1 MISKKLAFV
10 ATTALVGSLMA
21 ASGAFAQSTGT
32 TEVEQVVVTA
42 SSGPKT
48 LDGLI
53 TAETAPKSKSSI
65 DQEFIST
72 QAAGQTIA
80 QSLNLTPGLNFTNND
95 PYGASGGNIRIRGFD
110 GNRISLTFD
119 GVPLNDTGNYA
130 IFTNQQLDPE
140 IIQRASVNLGTTDVD
155 SPTASATGGTINYS
169 TRKPGNEFGLMVQPS
184 VGSYNFRRIFGMVD
198 SGEIGPFGTT
208 AFLAAS
214 YQKYDKFRG
223 TGELEKKQYNGR
235 VYQPLG
241 DNGDFVAV
249 GFNWNENRNSSYRSY
264 SAAAFKFYGNDYDYI
279 STCNRPSNNGAAAGT
294 TQNDNA
300 AAPASGSFIAPG
312 DNPAGPSS
320 CTNFQGV
327 RLNPSNTGNIR
338 VQSKFHLM
346 DNLVLTIDPSFQYV
360 LANGGGS
367 TTVGETTGTARG
379 NTLVV
384 AGPPGSNP
392 VSSGLNCPTVGL
404 PVVTGGFDLNGDGDV
419 CDTVRFYSPSNTN
432 TRRYGVLSSLIWDLD
447 ENNRIRL
454 AYTNDYG
461 RHRQTGEYTSL
472 DGNDDPLNPFGGK
485 DGQGAK
491 VYNANGYFMRSRDRF
506 SEAILNQFAV
516 EYRGQFMDDA
526 LLINLGLRA
535 PFFKRNLNQYCY
547 TQNSSTDP
555 LQPSGSFVTCTSS
568 DVTSTSLTN
577 GTVTLRNQSGT
588 YIKPFTATVKYDKV
602 LPNLGVSYKFEN
614 GMSIYGSYAE
624 GFSAPRT
631 DQLYTAHVDIV
642 TPAAGLTPAVTRTL
656 PADVKPETTK
666 AYDLGWRYSQGP
678 VIASAAIWKNNYKN
692 RIVTSFDPDTGVSV
706 DRNVGGVKMWGAET
720 QAGWQINEAWSV
732 FGSLAYTKSELEE
745 NLRVGTAGTL
755 NGVYAAGSPLLL
767 PTKGKEL
774 VETPEWTSAVRIT
787 WDATESLHFGFQ
799 GKHVGDRYATD
810 VNDERSSG
818 YNIFD
823 LDARWD
829 LPGLGK
835 AGSFLQLNVTN
846 LFDKEYF
853 GSISSGTVLN
863 PIPGVVY
870 PGSSVP
876 ANTGGILTNSSF
888 YQIGAPRTVQL
899 TLRAM
904 F

>member
-1 MISKKLAFV
+1 MISKKFAFV

-21 ASGAFAQSTGT
+21 ASGAYAQSTGT

-48 LDGLI
+48 LDGVI
-53 TAETAPKSKSSI
+53 TAETAPKSKSSV

-72 QAAGQTIA
+72 QPAGQTIA

-95 PYGASGGNIRIRGFD
+95 PYGSSGGNIRIRGFD

-140 IIQRASVNLGTTDVD
+140 VIQRASVNLGTTDVD
-155 SPTASATGGTINYS
+155 SPTASATGGTINYT
-169 TRKPGNEFGLMVQPS
+169 TRKPGNDFGLLLQPS
-184 VGSYNFRRIFGMVD
+184 VGSFNYRRIFGMVD
-198 SGEIGPFGTT
+198 TGEIGPWGTT
-208 AFLAAS
+208 SFLAAS

-235 VYQPLG
+235 IYQPLG
-241 DNGDFVAV
+241 DNGDFLAV
-249 GFNWNENRNSSYRSY
+249 GFNWNENRNNSYRSY
-264 SAAAFKFYGNDYDYI
+264 SAAAFKFYGMDYDYI
-279 STCNRPSNNGAAAGT
+279 STCNRPSNNGAAGGSI
-294 TQNDNA
+294 QNDGLA
-300 AAPASGSFIAPG
+300 AASSSSYFATG

-338 VQSKFHLM
+338 VQSKFHLA

-367 TTVGETTGTARG
+367 TTISESSVAAYGTTSTTHL
-379 NTLVV
+379 NC
-384 AGPPGSNP
+384 AGPP
-392 VSSGLNCPTVGL
+392 VAVK
-404 PVVTGGFDLNGDGDV
+404 GFDLNGDGDI

-447 ENNRIRL
+447 ANNRIRI

-461 RHRQTGEYTSL
+461 RHRQTGEYTRL
-472 DGNDDPLNPFGGK
+472 NANDDPLNVFGGK

-491 VYNANGYFMRSRDRF
+491 VYNSNGYFLRSRDRF

-526 LLINLGLRA
+526 LLVNIGIRA
-535 PFFKRNLNQYCY
+535 PFFQRNLNQYCY
-547 TQNSSTDP
+547 TNNSSTTAI
-555 LQPSGSFVTCTSS
+555 PSGGSVTCTSS
-568 DVTSTSLTN
+568 TVTGTNAN
-577 GTVTLRNQSGT
+577 GTVSLLNQTGT
-588 YIKPFTATVKYDKV
+588 FIKPFAATVKYDKV
-602 LPNLGVSYKFEN
+602 LPNVGVSFKL
-614 GMSIYGSYAE
+614 GGGQSIYASYAE

-631 DQLYTAHVDIV
+631 DQLYTARIV
-642 TPAAGLTPAVTRTL
+642 AGKTL
-656 PADVKPETTK
+656 PADVQPETTK

-678 VIASAAIWKNNYKN
+678 VIASAAIWKNVYTN

-706 DRNVGGVKMWGAET
+706 DRNVGGVKLWGAEG
-720 QAGWQINEAWSV
+720 QAGWQVSDNWSV
-732 FGSLAYTKSELEE
+732 FGSLAYTKSELQD
-745 NLRVGTAGTL
+745 NLRVGTAGAA
-755 NGVYAAGSPLLL
+755 NGTYAAGTPLYL

-774 VETPEWTSAVRIT
+774 VETPEWTAAFRIT
-787 WDATESLHFGFQ
+787 YDATDYLHFGFQ

-818 YNIFD
+818 YNLFD

-829 LPGLGK
+829 LPMI
-835 AGSFLQLNVTN
+835 GSKGSYLQLNVTN

-863 PIPGVVY
+863 PIPGVVFA
-870 PGSSVP
+870 SVP
-876 ANTGGILTNSSF
+876 ANSGGIGTNSSF
-888 YQIGAPRTVQL
+888 YQIGAPRTLQL
-899 TLRAM
+899 TFRAA